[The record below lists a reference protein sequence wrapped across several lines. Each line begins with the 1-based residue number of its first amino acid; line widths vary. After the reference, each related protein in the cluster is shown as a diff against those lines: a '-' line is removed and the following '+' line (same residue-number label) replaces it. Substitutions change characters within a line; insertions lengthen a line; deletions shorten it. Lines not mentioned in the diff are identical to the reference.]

1 MRDWRSISHVKWEC
15 KYHVVFIA
23 KYRHKVFYGKVR
35 DRIGPTIR
43 DLCRQKGVELIEGK
57 AAIDHIHMC
66 LSVPPRYSIAMVIG
80 FLKGKSAIR
89 IHRELLGHRR
99 NFTGLHFWA
108 RGYCVSTV
116 GLKEEDIR
124 RYIREQE
131 DLDQEQSRLEFQ

>member
-1 MRDWRSISHVKWEC
+1 MRNWQSMSHVRWEC
-15 KYHVVFIA
+15 KYHVVFIP

-35 DRIGPTIR
+35 GRIGAILR
-43 DLCRQKGVELIEGK
+43 DLCRQKGVELVEGK
-57 AAIDHIHMC
+57 AVADHIHLC

-89 IHRELLGHRR
+89 IHRELLGHQR

-116 GLKEEDIR
+116 GLNEEDIR

-131 DLDQEQSRLEFQ
+131 DFDQNQSRLEFK